1 MYILLYLTLLIPI
14 LITCFFTVREIK
26 LTREFE
32 VFKRGHKTV
41 FKPKTANYNQDDEQF
56 IKMAESLGYN
66 NSETQSD
73 LMFQMA
79 LEDEKI

>member
-32 VFKRGHKTV
+32 VLKRGHKTV
-41 FKPKTANYNQDDEQF
+41 FKPKPTHYDQDDQQF
-56 IKMAESLGYN
+56 MQMAESLGYN

-73 LMFQMA
+73 LMFHMA